1 MNFIGQR
8 LSSYAMKHHLKTG
21 KEGETLAAEWLAAGG
36 YEILFRNWRYAY
48 YEIDLIAIKQD
59 VLHFIEVKTRK
70 NNRFGYPEEAVDRK
84 KLQRLMH
91 AAEVFLS
98 QYPRY
103 KRVQYDV
110 VSVQWFPQQTPQI
123 MLFEDVYPW

>member
-1 MNFIGQR
+1 
-8 LSSYAMKHHLKTG
+8 MKHHLKTG
-21 KEGETLAAEWLAAGG
+21 KEGETLAAEWLVAGG
-36 YEILFRNWRYAY
+36 YAILFRNWRYAY